1 MKKFWLNLIEVVAFI
16 YQIFCVLGMVFSV
29 FVLGIVAFSFN
40 NNSDFAQGFRA
51 GFGSWGK
58 GNTLWLAIAFFVVLF
73 LEALAEFFIC
83 RFARGLVRNIKNEI
97 FFANQN
103 LELIRKLLV
112 WVATYTVM
120 TIVLFMM
127 SLNLQIIERRH
138 TTPCLPYRSSRRT
151 AVSCRNI
158 CNLHRVQIRDA
169 TSRRFRRN
177 YLGGE

>member
-16 YQIFCVLGMVFSV
+16 YEIFCVLGMVFSV

-127 SLNLQIIERRH
+127 SLNLQPGKDDIQHLAYPTGAQGGLLFLAVIYVIYIVFKYGMQLQEDSDAII
-138 TTPCLPYRSSRRT
+138 
-151 AVSCRNI
+151 
-158 CNLHRVQIRDA
+158 
-169 TSRRFRRN
+169 
-177 YLGGE
+177 